1 MKHWWPLV
9 LLVLLGGL
17 FFAFDLGRFISLE
30 SLKSGRDELQQAYR
44 ARPLHVL
51 GSYALVYIL
60 IAALSLPAAGVMSL
74 AAGAIFGLWVGTPVA
89 LISASVG
96 ATLAFWVARYVFRD
110 VIQERFHDRMA
121 AVNAGIKRDGAL
133 YLFTLRLVP
142 VFPFFIIN
150 LLMGL
155 TAIRTRTFFV
165 ASLLGMFAG
174 TAIYVNAGTQLGSL
188 TNLSDILSPAL
199 IGSFALL
206 AAFPWLARWGVS
218 RLRTRG
224 ERMGK

>member
-44 ARPLHVL
+44 ARPLQVL

-60 IAALSLPAAGVMSL
+60 IAALSLPGSGVMSL
-74 AAGAIFGLWVGTPVA
+74 AGGAIFGPWVGTPVA

-96 ATLAFWVARYVFRD
+96 ATLAFWVARYVFRG
-110 VIQERFHDRMA
+110 VIQERFGDRMA
-121 AVNAGIKRDGAL
+121 AVDAGIKRDGAL

-155 TAIRTRTFFV
+155 TAIKTRTFFV

-174 TAIYVNAGTQLGSL
+174 TAIYVNAGTQLASL
-188 TNLSDILSPAL
+188 TSLSDILSPEL

-206 AAFPWLARWGVS
+206 AAFPWLARWGVN
-218 RLRTRG
+218 RLRKG
-224 ERMGK
+224 